1 MASYLDGLAHQARI
15 SKVSAGTLS
24 VRALRPRVEA
34 WRNERP
40 AMLADE
46 SDNEIN
52 TSWLIKKNTFWRNC
66 TLYFLREKQQKDRKL
81 SLDEFNQFRSL
92 VCKISWVAKESR
104 PEASGS
110 ASILAQH
117 LKAPTV
123 SDVLI
128 ANRVVKFLRSSTSQC
143 LTIWRHDPRNLRV
156 ISVSDAGGIGGPPT
170 ENGEKRAECSSDHGH
185 G

>member
-1 MASYLDGLAHQARI
+1 
-15 SKVSAGTLS
+15 
-24 VRALRPRVEA
+24 
-34 WRNERP
+34 
-40 AMLADE
+40 MLADE
-46 SDNEIN
+46 FDNEIN
-52 TSWLIKKNTFWRNC
+52 MSWLIKKNTFWRNC
-66 TLYFLREKQQKDRKL
+66 TLYLCVRNSRKKE
-81 SLDEFNQFRSL
+81 SSHWMNSL

-128 ANRVVKFLRSSTSQC
+128 ANRVVKFLRSSASQC

-170 ENGEKRAECSSDHGH
+170 ESGENVQNAHLI
-185 G
+185 